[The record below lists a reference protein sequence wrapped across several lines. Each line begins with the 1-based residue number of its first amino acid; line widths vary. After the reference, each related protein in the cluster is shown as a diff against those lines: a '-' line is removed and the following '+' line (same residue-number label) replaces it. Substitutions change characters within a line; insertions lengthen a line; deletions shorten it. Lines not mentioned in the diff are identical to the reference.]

1 MHGKACCHINV
12 PTPDM
17 SLIFLVTSR
26 VPHIQDIPSYHHPR
40 NINAD
45 QTMKIIPFSPIG
57 LFSVFWLLLFDFLIK
72 KTMYLPTWHPPT
84 IILLTLHTFCKG
96 KEAWICKHGM
106 AGCQSRTPG
115 TTLMLSFLM
124 NSGKATIFCLQ
135 NTGVEK
141 PKPKCETQL
150 HLLTLDSSC
159 SVFALVP
166 SLPEKPMWISAT
178 ENNANN

>member
-72 KTMYLPTWHPPT
+72 KTMYLPTWHPPA

-96 KEAWICKHGM
+96 KE
-106 AGCQSRTPG
+106 
-115 TTLMLSFLM
+115 
-124 NSGKATIFCLQ
+124 
-135 NTGVEK
+135 
-141 PKPKCETQL
+141 
-150 HLLTLDSSC
+150 LDSASMAWLVAKAELPEQLWC
-159 SVFALVP
+159 FHSLWILVKPRYSVFRILEWRNLSLNVKP
-166 SLPEKPMWISAT
+166 SFT
-178 ENNANN
+178 F